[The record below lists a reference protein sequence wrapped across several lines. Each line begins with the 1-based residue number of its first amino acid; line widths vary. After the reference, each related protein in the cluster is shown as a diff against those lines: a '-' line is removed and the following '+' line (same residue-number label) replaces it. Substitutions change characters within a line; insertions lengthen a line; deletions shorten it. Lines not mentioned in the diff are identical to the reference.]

1 MHSSFVERES
11 GAIIIINEKDYTDF
25 RRKMAAALDLIV
37 PEEASEPAHIVK
49 TLEK

>member
-1 MHSSFVERES
+1 
-11 GAIIIINEKDYTDF
+11 
-25 RRKMAAALDLIV
+25 MAAALDLIV